1 MTGQVLTS
9 IAAPRHPTSIFFGTD
24 RGMAFFLG
32 FLVFTTIFLPM
43 LTLSFF
49 GRISLSVSFGLMLVT
64 GAFATIRHRALRYL
78 VAGLALSTF
87 TIDLGAEFTTY
98 SLSIWETSLRL
109 ICLSVLVLMTLKQT
123 LRPGPVTIYRV
134 MGGIAGYLLIGYTW
148 VYVYQ
153 LLLQIVPAAIYFG
166 NGMSGLSRQPNDLV
180 YFSFITLT
188 TVGYG
193 DVHPIHPVVRSM
205 AVAEAL
211 VGQLYVAILIA
222 SLVGMALQ
230 TRSVRGDLESPRD

>member
-1 MTGQVLTS
+1 MTVQVLTS
-9 IAAPRHPTSIFFGTD
+9 IAGSRRPTLIFFGKD

-32 FLVFTTIFLPM
+32 FLVITTVFLPM
-43 LTLSFF
+43 LTLSLF
-49 GRISLSVSFGLMLVT
+49 GRISLSVFFGLMLVT
-64 GAFATIRHRALRYL
+64 GAFSTIRHQAMRYL

-87 TIDLGAEFTTY
+87 TIDLAAEFTTY
-98 SLSIWETSLRL
+98 GLSIWETSLRL

-153 LLLQIVPAAIYFG
+153 LLVQIVPAAIHFE

-193 DVHPIHPVVRSM
+193 DVHPVHPVVRSM

-230 TRSVRGDLESPRD
+230 TRSVGGDVESPRD